1 MTVDERRPVTDNEAR
16 AINAQ
21 PWEPLPGMVKLRRD
35 PVIVVGAS
43 LGDQGG
49 DKLICRK
56 SGNHRRRV
64 AFPGTTAPDAK
75 QGFDFRA

>member
-1 MTVDERRPVTDNEAR
+1 MTADERRPVTDNEAR

-49 DKLICRK
+49 EISRPL
-56 SGNHRRRV
+56 
-64 AFPGTTAPDAK
+64 TAASPHATSS
-75 QGFDFRA
+75 RS